1 MAMTLLL
8 WARFI
13 MLLAL
18 ALVVACHLWVDKVDD
33 A

>member
-18 ALVVACHLWVDKVDD
+18 AVVVAFYLWAD
-33 A
+33 AVGDA